1 MFEEVENKN
10 LAVSK
15 IEMSADK
22 VLLDDKDRTVPFP
35 LVKTSGFMYQI
46 SAASGMGKTT
56 LLMNIISKRAKKG
69 NRQSYRNLFDDIIF
83 VSPSANTLKN
93 NPLDDLDET
102 KKFSEFNDDV
112 LDKIE
117 ELLEENKQD
126 EEDKHTL
133 LILDDV
139 SIQLRKDRRL
149 ENRLVNLANN
159 RRHLNLSIIFITQ
172 VFNQAPVGLRKNLN
186 LLFIFKPK
194 TKKELN
200 SLIDDYFIM
209 DRDKVLKLFN
219 FVYRSKH
226 DFMIIDFTLRKS
238 PNFEYF
244 RNYNRINI
252 LDGSDNL

>member
-22 VLLDDKDRTVPFP
+22 VLLDDKDRSVPFP

-102 KKFSEFNDDV
+102 KKFTDFDSDV

-117 ELLEENKQD
+117 ELLEENKQ
-126 EEDKHTL
+126 K
-133 LILDDV
+133 
-139 SIQLRKDRRL
+139 
-149 ENRLVNLANN
+149 
-159 RRHLNLSIIFITQ
+159 II
-172 VFNQAPVGLRKNLN
+172 
-186 LLFIFKPK
+186 
-194 TKKELN
+194 
-200 SLIDDYFIM
+200 
-209 DRDKVLKLFN
+209 
-219 FVYRSKH
+219 
-226 DFMIIDFTLRKS
+226 
-238 PNFEYF
+238 
-244 RNYNRINI
+244 
-252 LDGSDNL
+252 